1 MILPDTNQ
9 RPALTVILPTWDT
22 FDALRTTVAHLRTQT
37 VASSIELIIVAP
49 SAERATPPAD
59 EVQGLHSVRVLETGD
74 MHATGPARAQAI
86 RAASA
91 SVVAFAE
98 DHCFP
103 RPDWAEALIA
113 AHRGPHA
120 AVGPAVYNAN
130 PETVTS
136 WADLYLGYGR
146 WLGPGRRREVELL
159 PGHNS
164 SYKRDVLVD
173 YGGELDHLMEAE
185 TVLLWDLRRKG
196 HTLLFEPAARVEHTN
211 FSSFGVFIDV
221 QWHLGRVFAA
231 TRATHWSLMRRLAY
245 ALAAPGIPFIRLS
258 HIVHAAASNGSSRRR
273 LAATL
278 PVIGAALLVDFAAQ
292 ATGALFG
299 AGRSVAILSAY
310 EFHRV
315 DVNRTKRRPTIHAGE
330 VRRAT

>member
-1 MILPDTNQ
+1 MPDTTAP
-9 RPALTVILPTWDT
+9 PALTVVLPTWDT
-22 FDALRTTVAHLRTQT
+22 FDALRTTVKHLTAQT
-37 VASSIELIIVAP
+37 VAGSIELLIVAP
-49 SAERATPPAD
+49 SAERATPDPAALH
-59 EVQGLHSVRVLETGD
+59 GLHSVRVLESGAL
-74 MHATGPARAQAI
+74 HATGPARARAI
-86 RAASA
+86 REASA
-91 SVVAFAE
+91 GVVAFAE

-113 AHRGPHA
+113 AHRDSHA

-130 PETVTS
+130 PETATS

-146 WLGPGRRREVELL
+146 WLGPGQRAVVELL

-164 SYKRDVLVD
+164 SYKRDVLLK
-173 YGGELDHLMEAE
+173 YGSELDRLMEAE

-196 HTLLFEPAARVEHTN
+196 HTLLFEPAARVDHTN
-211 FSSFGVFIDV
+211 FSSFPIFLDV

-231 TRATHWSLMRRLAY
+231 TRAAHWSAVRRVAY
-245 ALAAPGIPFIRLS
+245 ALAAPAIPFIRLS
-258 HIVHAAASNGSSRRR
+258 HTIRAAVGNRSSKRR

-278 PVIGAALLVDFAAQ
+278 PFLGVALVVDFVAQ

-310 EFHRV
+310 EFHRA
-315 DVNRTKRRPTIHAGE
+315 DVNRMKHRPPL
-330 VRRAT
+330 